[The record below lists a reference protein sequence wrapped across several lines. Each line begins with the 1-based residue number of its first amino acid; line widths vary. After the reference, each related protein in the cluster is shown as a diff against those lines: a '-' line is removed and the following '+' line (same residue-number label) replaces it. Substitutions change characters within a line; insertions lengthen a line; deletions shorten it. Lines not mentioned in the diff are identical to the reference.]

1 MATEEVKKDVATK
14 KKQKAVPRPEDLT
27 IDPACMKMI
36 ERSRE
41 MEIETIFDRAQSMKA
56 CNIGAQGTCCKNC
69 SQGPCRLPLPKGGI
83 EGEDTRKG
91 LCGATPETICARNF
105 ARMVAGGAAAHS
117 DHGRGVAETF
127 LAAARKETQ
136 DYRIKDTKKLLEIAP
151 DFGVEIKVEGED
163 GQMLDRD
170 IDEIA
175 VEVGERALGQWGQQQ
190 GAVCTAK
197 RAPKPRYELWQKLGV
212 VPRGID
218 REIVEI
224 MHRTHIGV
232 DQDYENI
239 LAQCSRAAI
248 GDGWGGSM
256 IATDLQ
262 DVLFGCPYPVKSK
275 ANLAVLKEDHVN
287 IVIHGHEP
295 LLSEMIVQAAELPEM
310 IELSKSNGAKGI
322 QLSGIC
328 CTANELLMRH
338 GIPLCGDFLQ
348 QELAII
354 TGAVDAMVVDVQ
366 CIMENIASVAQ
377 CFHTKV
383 ITTNPRAKIASG
395 DTIHIEFDEHSAF
408 EDAKKIVKTAID
420 NFPNREKEVMIP
432 DNQSDLVAGFSYE
445 AINYHLGGTFRGSYT
460 PLNENIINGRIRGI
474 AGVVGCNNARTSL
487 DAGHVAVVK
496 ELIRNDVIVLTTGCN
511 AIACAKAGLLTPES
525 AKVYCGPGLAEV
537 CETVGI
543 PPVLHMGSC
552 VDNSRI
558 LMAATEVVKAG
569 GLGNDISELPVA
581 GSAPEWMSEK
591 AISIGHYFVTAGV
604 YTVFGVT
611 MPVSGSP
618 VFENYLYKELEDIYG
633 GMWDLEVDPIKHAQK
648 MIAHI
653 DKKRKALGIDKARER
668 VLMDM
673 SDRRDLEAA

>member
-1 MATEEVKKDVATK
+1 MTTEEVKKAVK
-14 KKQKAVPRPEDLT
+14 KEKAPVRAQDLT
-27 IDPACMKMI
+27 VDPASAQMI
-36 ERSRE
+36 ERAWDL
-41 MEIETIFDRAQSMKA
+41 EIETIFDRAQSMKP
-56 CNIGAQGTCCKNC
+56 CNIGVQGTCCKNC
-69 SQGPCRLPLPKGGI
+69 AQGPCRLPLPKGGV
-83 EGEDTRKG
+83 EGKDTRKG
-91 LCGATPETICARNF
+91 LCGATAETIAARNF
-105 ARMVAGGAAAHS
+105 ARMVAAGAAAHS

-127 LAAARKETQ
+127 LAAARKETH
-136 DYRIKDTKKLLEIAP
+136 DYHIRDTKKLLEIAP
-151 DFGVEIKVEGED
+151 DFGVEITVQGEN
-163 GQMLDRD
+163 GEVLDRD

-175 VEVGERALGQWGQQQ
+175 VEVGEVALGQWGQQQ
-190 GAVCTAK
+190 GEVCTAK
-197 RAPKPRYELWQKLGV
+197 RAPAPRYELWKKLGV

-232 DQDYENI
+232 DQHYENI
-239 LAQCSRAAI
+239 LEQCSRAAI

-262 DVLFGCPYPVKSK
+262 DVLFGCPYPVKSS
-275 ANLAVLKEDHVN
+275 ANLGVLKEDHVN

-310 IELSKSNGAKGI
+310 IELAKSKGAHGI

-348 QELAII
+348 QELAIV

-366 CIMENIASVAQ
+366 CIMENIANVAQ

-395 DTIHIEFDEHSAF
+395 DTIHIEFDEHTAF
-408 EDAKKIVKTAID
+408 EDAKKIVRTGIE
-420 NFPNREKEVMIP
+420 NFPNRSKPVIIP
-432 DNQSDLVAGFSYE
+432 DQKSDLVAGFSYE
-445 AINYHLGGTFRGSYT
+445 AINYHLGGTFRASYA
-460 PLNENIINGRIRGI
+460 PLNDNIINGRIRGI
-474 AGVVGCNNARTSL
+474 GGVVGCNNARTVHNE
-487 DAGHVAVVK
+487 GHLTVVK
-496 ELIRNDVIVLTTGCN
+496 ELIKHDVIVLTTGCN
-511 AIACAKAGLLTPES
+511 AIACAKAGLLTPEA
-525 AKVYCGPGLAEV
+525 AKVFCGPGLAEV

-558 LMAATEVVKAG
+558 LMAAAEVVKAG
-569 GLGNDISELPVA
+569 GLGNDISDLPVA

-591 AISIGHYFVTAGV
+591 AISIGHYFVVSGV

-611 MPVSGSP
+611 LPVSGAP
-618 VFENYLYKELEDIYG
+618 VFENHLYKELEDIYG
-633 GMWDLEVDPIKHAQK
+633 GMWDMVVDPYEHAQK

-668 VLMDM
+668 VLFDM
-673 SDRRDLEAA
+673 AARRDLEAA